1 MNIVKYIKCKIR
13 EVNRM
18 AETTIAKVMK
28 KKVILADSGQNVMK
42 AANDM
47 LDKDIGSLVV
57 MQDGKPVG
65 IVTETDIVRK
75 VVASGVSSKLITLAD
90 IMTKHLVTIDKGKSI
105 YEASRLMKQHS
116 IKRLPVTDGDKVV
129 GIISSTDL
137 IHALSKLGE

>member
-1 MNIVKYIKCKIR
+1 
-13 EVNRM
+13 M
-18 AETTIAKVMK
+18 AEDTIGKIMK
-28 KKVILADSGQNVMK
+28 KKVILAESGQNVMK
-42 AANDM
+42 AANHM

-57 MQDGKPVG
+57 MEAGKPVG

-90 IMTKHLVTIDKGKSI
+90 IMTKHLVTIDKDKSI
-105 YEASRLMKQHS
+105 YEASRLMKHHG

-137 IHALSKLGE
+137 IHAFSKLGE